1 MVSKWLVVYDYPE
14 EFKFNEHDSLAD
26 ALEEMIELVRYWL
39 TDIAEDIFT
48 SDELDRVQKRVAFK
62 SSFKIADKLELK
74 RIAELLED
82 EFGIHADVVFAL
94 VFHGDESYDVIALAL
109 VEKP

>member
-1 MVSKWLVVYDYPE
+1 MGKWLVVYDYPE
-14 EFKFNEHDSLAD
+14 ELKINEHDNIMD
-26 ALEEMIELVRYWL
+26 ALEEIIELVRYWL

-62 SSFKIADKLELK
+62 SSFKIADKPELK

-82 EFGIHADVVFAL
+82 EFGICADVVFAL
-94 VFHGDESYDVIALAL
+94 VFYGDESYDVIALARA
-109 VEKP
+109 E